1 MITLV
6 IWKDVEGFEGL
17 YKISNEGV
25 LFSIPRFGVK
35 GGVVKPY
42 KTTNGYYGY
51 HLSENGKLHRTSV
64 HRLLAKHF
72 IPNPEN
78 KPCVNHIDGNRV
90 NNSLENLEWVTYKEN
105 THHAIKA
112 GRINMSGEN
121 NPQARLTDIEVS
133 EMRDL
138 YKHKI
143 YNQSELAKLYGTSSA
158 TANRIVLNKTRKV
171 VDN

>member
-1 MITLV
+1 MV

-17 YKISNEGV
+17 YKVSNEGV
-25 LFSIPRFGVK
+25 LMSLPRFGVK
-35 GGVVKPY
+35 GGVVKRY
-42 KTTNGYYGY
+42 KTTNGYDEY
-51 HLSENGKLHRTSV
+51 HLNKNAKLYHKLV
-64 HRLLAKHF
+64 HRLFAEHF

-105 THHAIKA
+105 SQHAVRT
-112 GRINMSGEN
+112 GLMNMSGEN
-121 NPQARLTDIEVS
+121 NPQSRLTDKEVL
-133 EMRDL
+133 EIRDL

-143 YNQSELAKLYGTSSA
+143 YNQRELSDLYGTTSA

-171 VDN
+171 VEN